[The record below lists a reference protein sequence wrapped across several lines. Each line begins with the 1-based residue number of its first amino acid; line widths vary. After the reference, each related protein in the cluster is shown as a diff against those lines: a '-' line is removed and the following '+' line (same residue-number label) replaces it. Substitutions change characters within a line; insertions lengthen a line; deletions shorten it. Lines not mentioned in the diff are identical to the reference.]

1 MTELS
6 IFVDESGD
14 FGEYQPHSPYYI
26 IALVFHDQ
34 KEDITADVSVLE
46 RKLKNTGYA
55 EHCVH
60 TGPVIRQE
68 DEYRN
73 ESLEVR
79 KKIIKHMMSFLRHV
93 EIKFQTFQLE
103 KRKVPDE
110 VDATGRLSKDISR
123 FVKEHFDYFLSFDVV
138 KIYYDN
144 GQIQVNKMLASVFN
158 ALLEN
163 VEFRKVVPS
172 DYRLFQ
178 VADLACSLQ
187 LTKIKMESKNLSN
200 SESMFFGSERTLR
213 KNYIKP
219 LEEKRF
225 T

>member
-26 IALVFHDQ
+26 IAMVFHDQ
-34 KEDITADVSVLE
+34 REDITADISALE
-46 RKLKNTGYA
+46 RKLANIGYA
-55 EHCVH
+55 NHCVH

-73 ESLEVR
+73 ESIETR
-79 KKIIKHMMSFLRHV
+79 QKITKHMMSFFRHV
-93 EIKFQTFQLE
+93 HVTFQTFQLE
-103 KRKVPDE
+103 KRKVLDE
-110 VDATGRLSKDISR
+110 VDATGRLSKDISQ

-144 GQIQVNKMLASVFN
+144 GQVQVNKMLASVFN
-158 ALLEN
+158 SLLDN

-178 VADLACSLQ
+178 IADLACSLQ
-187 LTKIKMESKNLSN
+187 LAKLKMETKNLSN
-200 SESMFFGSERTLR
+200 SENAIFESERILK

-219 LEEKRF
+219 FEEKRF
-225 T
+225 A